1 MSEGALTRKEL
12 EIVRADDTKNEFTLN
27 KRLRYHAWCVLGVLT
42 LGQISNQWQRFL
54 IGSTYNYVY
63 EGDGDP
69 NKYQISTDIPG
80 FTKNKFGL
88 LSGAMFTIFFSITVL
103 FAGVLAD
110 NMSRRILMS
119 TAAILWSLTSITTS
133 ISKTFFGIAAS
144 RMALGFFEAFIGP
157 SAYSLIADY
166 FPPEIRTTA
175 IGIFA
180 FGIYIGVAF
189 SSLNIIMITLLG
201 WRLTYAIT
209 GIIGIGIGI
218 LCFIFI
224 QDPIRGRYEPRVAK
238 VAVEEPEETEP
249 LTTEQ

>member
-1 MSEGALTRKEL
+1 M
-12 EIVRADDTKNEFTLN
+12 
-27 KRLRYHAWCVLGVLT
+27 
-42 LGQISNQWQRFL
+42 
-54 IGSTYNYVY
+54 Y

-80 FTKNKFGL
+80 FTPNKFGL

-110 NMSRRILMS
+110 NMSRRLLMS
-119 TAAILWSLTSITTS
+119 TAAILWSLTSITTA
-133 ISKTFFGIAAS
+133 ISQTFFGVAAS

-175 IGIFA
+175 IGIYA

-209 GIIGIGIGI
+209 GIVGVAIGI
-218 LCFIFI
+218 LCFMFI
-224 QDPIRGRYEPRVAK
+224 QDPIRGRYEPRVVK
-238 VAVEEPEETEP
+238 VAEPEAETEP
-249 LTTEQ
+249 LTTEE